1 MKRRLMDILC
11 CPVCKGDL
19 HLSVREENAEEI
31 LEGDL
36 ICSACNVT
44 YPIHEGI
51 PDLLPRC
58 DH

>member
-19 HLSVREENAEEI
+19 HLSVREENAMEI

-36 ICSACNVT
+36 ICSVCNVT

-58 DH
+58 DN

>member
-1 MKRRLMDILC
+1 MKRRLMDIIC

-19 HLSVREENAEEI
+19 LLSVREENAEEI

-36 ICSACNVT
+36 TCSACTVI
-44 YPIHEGI
+44 YAIHEGI

>member
-1 MKRRLMDILC
+1 LMDIIC

-19 HLSVREENAEEI
+19 TLSVREENAEEI

-36 ICSACNVT
+36 TCSACNVT

-58 DH
+58 EH

>member
-44 YPIHEGI
+44 YPIHVGI